1 MERVIGINE
10 DSPKWG
16 TEGLVQLPG
25 DFSCLVCRIGS
36 TGRAPLTYF
45 GEASWKQRRAARLPD
60 GRQPGKRASA
70 SQGLRAQS
78 AEPGI
83 LERPRADFRR
93 RSSGR
98 GCSLGCGEPAKVC
111 VWLVLCPSCGRSG
124 SPRPSR
130 ADVSPS
136 SEFLTSIFSRGQ
148 HVRHS
153 GPLVSMAVVPA

>member
-1 MERVIGINE
+1 MVRELERVIGINE

-16 TEGLVQLPG
+16 TGGLVQLPG
-25 DFSCLVCRIGS
+25 DFSRLVCRAGS
-36 TGRAPLTYF
+36 TGRAPLTAF
-45 GEASWKQRRAARLPD
+45 GEASWKQRRAARLPN

-78 AEPGI
+78 AEPRI

-93 RSSGR
+93 
-98 GCSLGCGEPAKVC
+98 GCSLGCEEPAKVC

-124 SPRPSR
+124 SPRLSR

-148 HVRHS
+148 HVRHF
-153 GPLVSMAVVPA
+153 GPLVSRALVPA